1 MSVQIRD
8 EQKNWIEVVCEDNT
22 RYWFR
27 KSVPEFKKDAEA
39 LVLNNPEGFFD
50 DNGFGAIKV
59 EDRHYS
65 FRRGPLLDLWKNGT
79 QYGYRVSVI
88 SWTDKELT
96 ESIEK
101 NRRDIISELLL
112 YNDRTTGRLTQND
125 AVVSV
130 MQKIDVLKPMMNGI
144 YYQVIKDIVEKD
156 GEKITYARV
165 VLSGQV
171 NFEWCV
177 KYTTSR
183 KNFEFC
189 SEEEIKQYSGI
200 IANTDNCKSI
210 YWYKSSWF
218 SDISDGV
225 TVWYDQSLS
234 LDYVKKVMSLGGKGW
249 RGNIYSEQVDNSY
262 CFCEENNDEIFYILT
277 VDQLSSTNYK
287 IKIDE
292 YHIGEMDDLLIRN
305 INVLINEYPQLFET
319 DEFDGDIDR
328 SKLSLEPLSPEAQ
341 KFFRIWAYNTNID
354 RVVIPNRQF
363 FKVYGYLSHLSFV
376 SDRNKEQFIV
386 EIINTPNTI
395 TKKVYSPD
403 EFWDIYYGRV
413 TVSKETQ
420 EKIDTVLAWGVTM
433 VSTLEGLL
441 DGKPYRVQYDQVTTT
456 FNNIQSFLDEP
467 IEVVDDVPSGTPIS
481 YLEQIKK
488 TLLDNKYPGGHWAYE
503 WEQSV
508 AENKNTFRK
517 NYAYELCLLR
527 NLLHKYRLA
536 EAIEDLKKLL
546 TEYCLDRKNEIMGV
560 ATFAEVDAKYGF
572 LRSILIEEQVSDEVA
587 ISHMVDLV
595 LSQETFES
603 VEALESRIAYL
614 TRRVW
619 KCSELIYATRYIN
632 AQNAK
637 LVSKI
642 MKEYRIP
649 DFLIKAFPENI
660 PAEIVDQME
669 SGQVKDYFR
678 KKNHGLSPEQKR
690 ELMATKNILLIT
702 AKKENKAP
710 DTYEEI
716 KDGMLCSIEAFNK
729 GSESAFVV
737 DVQADVDK
745 IKVFFYTYIYGD
757 MSDID
762 GTRLKYLTQ
771 LYNDQFRKSK
781 DRIALNWSL
790 IGG

>member
-1 MSVQIRD
+1 MGVDIRD
-8 EQKNWIEVVCEDNT
+8 EQKKWIEVVCEDNT

-27 KSVPEFKKDAEA
+27 KSIPEFRKDAEE
-39 LVLNNPEGFFD
+39 LVLNNPEGFFND
-50 DNGFGAIKV
+50 AGYGALKV

-65 FRRGPLLDLWKNGT
+65 LRRGPLLDLWKNGT
-79 QYGYRVSVI
+79 QYGYRISVI
-88 SWTDKELT
+88 AWTDKELT

-112 YNDRTTGRLTQND
+112 YNDRTTGRLNQNED
-125 AVVSV
+125 IVNS
-130 MQKIDVLKPMMNGI
+130 MQNIGLLKPALNGI

-156 GEKITYARV
+156 GEKTTYARV
-165 VLSGQV
+165 TLSGTV

-189 SEEEIKQYSGI
+189 SEEEIKQSSNLIGNIDGY
-200 IANTDNCKSI
+200 KSI
-210 YWYKSSWF
+210 YWYNTKWLLG
-218 SDISDGV
+218 IDGGA

-249 RGNIYSEQVDNSY
+249 RDSIYSEQVDNSY
-262 CFCEENNDEIFYILT
+262 CFCEENNDKIFYILT
-277 VDQLSSTNYK
+277 VDQLSSSNYK

-319 DEFDGDIDR
+319 DKFDGDIDR

-341 KFFRIWAYNTNID
+341 KFFKIWAYNTSID
-354 RVVIPNRQF
+354 RIVIPDRQF
-363 FKVYGYLSHLSFV
+363 FKVYGYLSHLSFA

-386 EIINTPNTI
+386 EIINTPNTF
-395 TKKVYSPD
+395 TKKVYSRD
-403 EFWDIYYGRV
+403 EFWDLYYGRV

-420 EKIDTVLAWGVTM
+420 EKIDTVLAWGANM
-433 VSTLEGLL
+433 IATLGGLL
-441 DGKPYRVQYDQVTTT
+441 EEKSYSSQYEQVTNT
-456 FNNIQSFLDEP
+456 FNNLQSFLDEP
-467 IEVVDDVPSGTPIS
+467 IDIVDDIPLGTPES
-481 YLEQIKK
+481 YFEHIKK
-488 TLLDNKYPGGHWAYE
+488 TLLDNTYPQGHWEYD
-503 WEQSV
+503 WEKSIS
-508 AENKNTFRK
+508 ENKTTFRK
-517 NYAYELCLLR
+517 NYAYELCLFR
-527 NLLHKYRLA
+527 NLLHKYRLS
-536 EAIEDLKKLL
+536 EEIKNLKTYLVN
-546 TEYCLDRKNEIMGV
+546 YCLEHKDEILGG

-572 LRSILIEEQVSDEVA
+572 LRSILIEEQISDEVA

-603 VEALESRIAYL
+603 VEALEAQMVYF

-642 MKEYRIP
+642 MREYRMP
-649 DFLIKAFPENI
+649 DFLLKAFPEEI
-660 PAEIVDQME
+660 PAEVVDQME
-669 SGQVKDYFR
+669 SGQVRDYFKR
-678 KKNHGLSPEQKR
+678 KNRGLSPAQKR
-690 ELMATKNILLIT
+690 ELMATNNIMLIT
-702 AKKENKAP
+702 AKKENRTP

-716 KDGMLCSIEAFNK
+716 KDGMLCAIEAFNE

-737 DVQADVDK
+737 DVQADADK
-745 IKVFFYTYIYGD
+745 IKVYFYTYVHGD
-757 MSDID
+757 TSEID

-781 DRIALNWSL
+781 DRIALNWRL